1 LRHIFSSPIPPDGS
15 TERAADKG
23 WSPIARLGVWFQPP
37 RRITLGKSAKIRWWH
52 RLRSFVLLGL
62 FVIFG
67 GIILASLIGL
77 IIFAGG
83 FLLEQAIG

>member
-1 LRHIFSSPIPPDGS
+1 M
-15 TERAADKG
+15 
-23 WSPIARLGVWFQPP
+23 ARLGIWFQPP
-37 RRITLGKSAKIRWWH
+37 RRIALGKSAKIRFWH
-52 RLRSFVLLGL
+52 RLRSLVLLGL

-67 GIILASLIGL
+67 GILLASLIGI